1 VKVNGPDVVLLSL
14 VSFSAQQTLIFPVI
28 SLQLLFIPA
37 LPVPP
42 KKPHFVSKQRGMD
55 DEVDN

>member
-28 SLQLLFIPA
+28 STSTFIHPSTFYFTEKAA
-37 LPVPP
+37 LR
-42 KKPHFVSKQRGMD
+42 QQIARYGL
-55 DEVDN
+55 